1 MNRLLETGRQCVV
14 RLSVECRERRRWLR
28 AAHRDACRVFYGSDR
43 VCGRDSVLGGG
54 IVKVQDLA
62 TRFPSH
68 PAAPNLLY
76 LVSSALPPYASRM
89 AALARKSGGRVV
101 LNQNGVAYRAWCGA
115 GWERTNQFMRAALL
129 ESDFVIYQSHYCQ
142 RTADH
147 FLGKAPAPS
156 AVLLNPV
163 DTRQFVP
170 GQRACRAGAPVLLT
184 AGTHCHAYRVE
195 CVIQALGLLRRGGI
209 DARLMLSGVLAW
221 RNDSSWARTDVESW
235 IRSAGVA
242 DAVTCTGPYTQ
253 VQAVALMQQADVL
266 VHAKVCDPCPRLVVE
281 AMACGLP
288 VVYSATGGTPELVGL
303 DAGVGIPGTED
314 WEVDHPPA
322 PELLAEAV
330 MQVLA
335 TYDKRALAA
344 RHRAVTQLDVEPWL
358 DRHAEWFARLLASRE

>member
-1 MNRLLETGRQCVV
+1 MNRLLEMGRQCAL
-14 RLSVECRERRRWLR
+14 RLSVECREKRRWSHG
-28 AAHRDACRVFYGSDR
+28 AARDACRVFYGYDR
-43 VCGRDSVLGGG
+43 VGGRNAVLGGG

-62 TRFPSH
+62 TRFPQH
-68 PAAPNLLY
+68 PDDPNLLY

-101 LNQNGVAYRAWCGA
+101 LNQNGVAYRAWCGPS
-115 GWERTNQFMRAALL
+115 WERTNQFMRSAMQ
-129 ESDFVIYQSHYCQ
+129 ESDFVIYQSRYCQ
-142 RTADH
+142 RAADH
-147 FLGKAPAPS
+147 FLGRASAPS

-163 DTRQFVP
+163 DTRQFLP
-170 GQRACRAGAPVLLT
+170 GQRACCVRAPVLLT

-209 DARLMLSGVLAW
+209 DARLVLSGVLAW
-221 RNDSSWARTDVESW
+221 RDDPSAARTDVENW

-253 VQAVALMQQADVL
+253 AQAVALMQQADVL

-303 DAGVGIPGTED
+303 EAGVGIPGTED

-322 PELLAEAV
+322 PELLAGAV

-335 TYDKRALAA
+335 TYDKCALAA
-344 RHRAVTQLDVEPWL
+344 RQRAVTQLDVEPWL
-358 DRHAEWFARLLASRE
+358 DRHAEWFARLLARRE